1 MGAFFRLLPHLL
13 FLGQLIAQF
22 LKFLL
27 DRGIIRRFIFIRN
40 PKAVTVADELLRQ
53 LTPTTSFDAGE
64 VNNTLLE
71 FPLFGCHANPVNI
84 EEFYA
89 RWNAG
94 EEMLI
99 MLMTIFKVTVKVNGT
114 PIKSV
119 HILRQDLVDEFKA
132 NPDIFL
138 VEEVQ
143 VVKVTT
149 QTDGGSVYAR
159 IQTVSM
165 SEAIPVDDATF
176 DPALGGGVTAFVAA
190 IRALI
195 SEEAAPTEPL

>member
-1 MGAFFRLLPHLL
+1 MAAFLRLLPHLL
-13 FLGQLIAQF
+13 FLGQLLA
-22 LKFLL
+22 KFFQLL
-27 DRGIIRRFIFIRN
+27 RKRRIIRAPVGN
-40 PKAVTVADELLRQ
+40 PGTVAVTDELIRELAARPE
-53 LTPTTSFDAGE
+53 LDAGM
-64 VNNTLLE
+64 VDN
-71 FPLFGCHANPVNI
+71 PLIETSGLSWHVYPMDI
-84 EEFYA
+84 EEFYM

-99 MLMTIFKVTVKVNGT
+99 MLMKIFKVTVKVNGT

-119 HILRQDLVDEFKA
+119 HILRQDLIDEFNL

-143 VVKVTT
+143 VVKVTMQDDLT
-149 QTDGGSVYAR
+149 KSVFAR

-165 SEAIPVDDATF
+165 NDAIPVDDATF

-190 IRALI
+190 VRALI
-195 SEEAAPTEPL
+195 TDAVAPPEPA